1 MAFWVGGGAPPF
13 ESPPI
18 ADTYFESG
26 KRRGSYSEERDYD
39 EISRSYSKRPRR
51 DYFDDVAQPYSQFAD
66 PNVDVDVVGSFPIS
80 HDPLPKLP
88 AFLIIR
94 ERSPTPEFIPFDVAC
109 SMERT
114 ESGLSISSDTSQ
126 HSCAEEDEF
135 MLGDLAAA
143 SLVRHHVASFRRRFP
158 DSKHERILKTLI
170 NPKSRAAEFPL
181 DNDALRSIFYA
192 ANELFFANKLSKR
205 VEWDWSHSSSSQYQ
219 SHIVGTTALR
229 RSARLGG
236 YETLIVLSSPILK
249 DTKYNR
255 RLLISTFIHEMIH
268 SFLFVNCGLKARH
281 CGGHTEGF
289 RQIAEIIDN
298 WVGREYL
305 RLSDMEAD
313 LERFREEDDVPHG
326 EPAYLRYPAEPSR
339 IPDECGDHLLPP
351 RFSKVGHWQWY
362 EREGFSSAAPMGHAA
377 GSPFVL

>member
-1 MAFWVGGGAPPF
+1 MAFWVGGGARPLERSATDP
-13 ESPPI
+13 
-18 ADTYFESG
+18 YFEGG
-26 KRRGSYSEERDYD
+26 KRRVSQSEGSDHHDFRNFSKRARLEYLGESPQPYFDYD
-39 EISRSYSKRPRR
+39 
-51 DYFDDVAQPYSQFAD
+51 DAL
-66 PNVDVDVVGSFPIS
+66 SFPVNEPIQ
-80 HDPLPKLP
+80 PKQP

-94 ERSPTPEFIPFDVAC
+94 EHSPTPEPTSSDVAC
-109 SMERT
+109 PMERT
-114 ESGLSISSDTSQ
+114 QSGLSISSDTSQ
-126 HSCAEEDEF
+126 HSCFDEEGI

-143 SLVRHHVASFRRRFP
+143 DLVRHHVASFRRRYP

-192 ANELFFANKLSKR
+192 ANELFFANKLSQR
-205 VEWDWSHSSSSQYQ
+205 VDWDWSHPASSQYQ

-255 RLLISTFIHEMIH
+255 RLLISTFLHEMIH
-268 SFLFVNCGLKARH
+268 SFLFINCGLKARH

-289 RQIAEIIDN
+289 RQIAEIIDS
-298 WVGREYL
+298 WVGKEYL

-313 LERFREEDDVPHG
+313 LERFREDDVPDG
-326 EPAYLRYPAEPSR
+326 ELGYLRYSEEPGWV
-339 IPDECGDHLLPP
+339 PHVHGDHLLPP
-351 RFSKVGHWQWY
+351 RYPNNNHWHWY
-362 EREGFSSAAPMGHAA
+362 EREGFSASNTYA
-377 GSPFVL
+377 GSPSYVS